1 MPAQSK
7 IENDI
12 SEALLET
19 NQIDKVHVNF
29 GVMNDEERAKVRE
42 LVHGD
47 PASTAGSQPAHG
59 HAEGRVHTLCRS
71 ILQNSCLAHRLWQR
85 GSWKIFSICKPCD
98 ISLQI
103 AGKA

>member
-29 GVMNDEERAKVRE
+29 GVMNDEERAKVRTS
-42 LVHGD
+42 
-47 PASTAGSQPAHG
+47 P
-59 HAEGRVHTLCRS
+59 R
-71 ILQNSCLAHRLWQR
+71 
-85 GSWKIFSICKPCD
+85 
-98 ISLQI
+98 
-103 AGKA
+103 

>member
-19 NQIDKVHVNF
+19 NQIDKVQVNF

-59 HAEGRVHTLCRS
+59 HAEEESYPLPIHLA
-71 ILQNSCLAHRLWQR
+71 NSCLAHRLWQR
-85 GSWKIFSICKPCD
+85 GVGNLQYLQTLQYLS
-98 ISLQI
+98 QI